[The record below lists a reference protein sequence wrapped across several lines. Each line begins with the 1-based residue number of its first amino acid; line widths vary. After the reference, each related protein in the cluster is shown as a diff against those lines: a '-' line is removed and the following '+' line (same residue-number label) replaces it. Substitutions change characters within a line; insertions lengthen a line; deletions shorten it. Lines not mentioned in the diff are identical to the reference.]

1 MSDKETEQKFS
12 ELLDVMAR
20 LRSESGCPWDKEQT
34 HLSLKPCLL
43 EETYELLD
51 AFDDG
56 DPKKLKEELGD
67 VLLQV
72 IFHAQIAAEERRFAV
87 KDVIAQLTE
96 KLIRR
101 HPYVFAG
108 EPLPEDTA
116 SVLKQRLQIKAS
128 ERKDGE
134 SKSALGNVPKAMPAL
149 ARAQSITRRA
159 AHLGFD
165 WPDIEPVWG
174 KVEEEIRELKNAAE
188 SGDKARTG
196 RRAGRS
202 ALFAGQS
209 GALSRR
215 RSRRS
220 AWLKRSTA
228 SRAAFITSKPNCS
241 KRTRASINPRL
252 KKWIDLGR
260 SKNTRSSG
268 KTSDM
273 SRSSEPRIVFLDA
286 ATYGDI
292 SLDASPTSGTAPF
305 IKSPLPAKPSQRLAG
320 HIDRGHQ

>member
-1 MSDKETEQKFS
+1 MSDKETEQKFG
-12 ELLDVMAR
+12 ELLEVMAQ
-20 LRSESGCPWDKEQT
+20 LRSENGCPWDKEQT
-34 HLSLKPCLL
+34 HISLKPCLL

-51 AFDDG
+51 ALDDG

-87 KDVIAQLTE
+87 KDVIALLTE

-108 EPLPEDTA
+108 EPIPEDTA

-128 ERKDGE
+128 EKKAGE

-174 KVEEEIRELKNAAE
+174 KVEEEIRELKNAVE

-196 RRAGRS
+196 EELGDL
-202 ALFAGQS
+202 LFSLVNLA
-209 GALSRR
+209 R
-215 RSRRS
+215 
-220 AWLKRSTA
+220 
-228 SRAAFITSKPNCS
+228 
-241 KRTRASINPRL
+241 
-252 KKWIDLGR
+252 
-260 SKNTRSSG
+260 
-268 KTSDM
+268 
-273 SRSSEPRIVFLDA
+273 FLDVEA
-286 ATYGDI
+286 EEV
-292 SLDASPTSGTAPF
+292 
-305 IKSPLPAKPSQRLAG
+305 LAQT
-320 HIDRGHQ
+320 IDRFTRRFHHIETKLQKADKSFDESSLEEMDLIWEEAKTLEAQGKLPR

>member
-1 MSDKETEQKFS
+1 VNDKETEEKFG

-20 LRSESGCPWDKEQT
+20 LRSETGCPWDKEQT

-43 EETYELLD
+43 EETYELID
-51 AFDDG
+51 ALDDG

-72 IFHAQIAAEERRFAV
+72 VFHSQIAAEEGRFTA
-87 KDVIAQLTE
+87 KDVIIQLTD

-108 EPLPEDTA
+108 EPIPQDTA
-116 SVLKQRLQIKAS
+116 SVLKQRLQIKAR

-159 AHLGFD
+159 SHLGFD
-165 WPDIEPVWG
+165 WPDIGPVWG

-196 RRAGRS
+196 EELGD
-202 ALFAGQS
+202 LFFSLVNLA
-209 GALSRR
+209 R
-215 RSRRS
+215 
-220 AWLKRSTA
+220 
-228 SRAAFITSKPNCS
+228 
-241 KRTRASINPRL
+241 
-252 KKWIDLGR
+252 
-260 SKNTRSSG
+260 
-268 KTSDM
+268 
-273 SRSSEPRIVFLDA
+273 FLDVEA
-286 ATYGDI
+286 EEILAQTIDRFTRRFHHI
-292 SLDASPTSGTAPF
+292 ETKLQQANKSLDQSSF
-305 IKSPLPAKPSQRLAG
+305 EVMDRFWEEAKKIEAREKTPE
-320 HIDRGHQ
+320 

>member
-12 ELLDVMAR
+12 ELLEVMAQ

-34 HLSLKPCLL
+34 HISLKPCLL

-51 AFDDG
+51 ALDDG

-72 IFHAQIAAEERRFAV
+72 IFHSQIAAEERRFAV
-87 KDVIAQLTE
+87 KDVIALLTE

-108 EPLPEDTA
+108 EPLPENTA
-116 SVLKQRLQIKAS
+116 AVLKQRLQIKTS

-165 WPDIEPVWG
+165 WPGIEPVWG
-174 KVEEEIRELKNAAE
+174 KVEEEIRELKNAVE

-196 RRAGRS
+196 EELGDLLFPWSIWRAS
-202 ALFAGQS
+202 STSKLKKS
-209 GALSRR
+209 
-215 RSRRS
+215 
-220 AWLKRSTA
+220 WLKPSTA
-228 SRAAFITSKPNCS
+228 SRAAFDHIETKLEQ
-241 KRTRASINPRL
+241 RTKALMSPRL
-252 KKWIDLGR
+252 KRWI
-260 SKNTRSSG
+260 
-268 KTSDM
+268 
-273 SRSSEPRIVFLDA
+273 
-286 ATYGDI
+286 
-292 SLDASPTSGTAPF
+292 
-305 IKSPLPAKPSQRLAG
+305 
-320 HIDRGHQ
+320 

>member
-1 MSDKETEQKFS
+1 VSDKETEQKFS
-12 ELLDVMAR
+12 ELLEVMAQ

-34 HLSLKPCLL
+34 HISLKPCLL

-51 AFDDG
+51 ALDDG

-87 KDVIAQLTE
+87 KDVIALLTE

-108 EPLPEDTA
+108 EPLPERHR
-116 SVLKQRLQIKAS
+116 SRCLKQRLQIKAS

-174 KVEEEIRELKNAAE
+174 KVEEEMRELKNAAE
-188 SGDKARTG
+188 SGDKAAHRG
-196 RRAGRS
+196 GIGRS
-202 ALFAGQS
+202 ALVARQS
-209 GALSRR
+209 RALFRR
-215 RSRRS
+215 RSRRR
-220 AWLKRSTA
+220 LRSNDRPVHAPLSSYRNQTA
-228 SRAAFITSKPNCS
+228 KSRQE
-241 KRTRASINPRL
+241 L
-252 KKWIDLGR
+252 
-260 SKNTRSSG
+260 
-268 KTSDM
+268 
-273 SRSSEPRIVFLDA
+273 
-286 ATYGDI
+286 
-292 SLDASPTSGTAPF
+292 
-305 IKSPLPAKPSQRLAG
+305 
-320 HIDRGHQ
+320 